1 MSEVLLADG
10 FEEAIIGQCCVS
22 FRVIYDVDKMVEI
35 LMSRDEMTS
44 EDAMDYIS
52 YNCIGAYVGEMTP
65 IYLSKS
71 IEY

>member
-1 MSEVLLADG
+1 MSEVLLANG

-22 FRVIYDVDKMVEI
+22 LRMIYSVERMVQI
-35 LMSRDEMTS
+35 LMERDEMSS

-52 YNCIGAYVGEMTP
+52 YNCIGSYVGEMTP
-65 IYLSKS
+65 IWLSES

>member
-22 FRVIYDVDKMVEI
+22 FRMIYSVEKMVEV
-35 LMSRDEMTS
+35 LMARDGMSS
-44 EDAMDYIS
+44 EDAMDYIG
-52 YNCIGAYVGEMTP
+52 YNCIGSYVGEMTP
-65 IYLSKS
+65 IWLSES

>member
-10 FEEAIIGQCCVS
+10 FEDAIVGQCCVS
-22 FRVIYDVDKMVEI
+22 LRMIYSVEKMVQV
-35 LMSRDEMTS
+35 LMDRDNMSS

-65 IYLSKS
+65 IWLSES
-71 IEY
+71 VEY